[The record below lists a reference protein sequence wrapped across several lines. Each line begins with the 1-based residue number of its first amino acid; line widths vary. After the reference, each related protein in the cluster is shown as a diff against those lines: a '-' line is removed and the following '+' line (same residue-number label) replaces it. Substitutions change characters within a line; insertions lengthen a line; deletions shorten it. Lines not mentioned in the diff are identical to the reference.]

1 MRILHISDL
10 HVETEPERAYPGVN
24 ASLERDREILQRTAA
39 DLMIVS
45 GDLTTHG
52 SANPAPLKLARSWV
66 DSIGIPYLAIPGN
79 HDLGPEKER
88 GLRNPEQEAYD
99 DRPFARTNYGQI
111 FGPDPVVQVQTPQ
124 VRVIGVG
131 LREEDPDGAL
141 DALEE
146 TLAGNEQP
154 VLLFGHYPVV
164 TVRDHGTLARFG
176 ADTFITTTARRLHG
190 IIQRDKR
197 IALYVCGHIHVTS
210 AVQIAP
216 HCLQL
221 TAGALG
227 PGTSSYRIY
236 EVDDAGI
243 QYTSLLGSGPLNFW
257 ERHGDPDLPRE
268 YSLGAP
274 EERQGYVTFTR

>member
-24 ASLERDREILQRTAA
+24 ASLARDAEILRRTAA

-52 SANPAPLKLARSWV
+52 SAEPEPLRRAREWV
-66 DSIGIPYLAIPGN
+66 QSIGIPYLAIPGN

-88 GLRNPEQEAYD
+88 GLKNPEQEAYD
-99 DRPFARTNYGQI
+99 DRPYGQTNFGRI
-111 FGPDPVVQVQTPQ
+111 FGPDPL
-124 VRVIGVG
+124 VRHETDQLRVLGVG

-146 TLAGNEQP
+146 ALADDIRP

-176 ADTFITTTARRLHG
+176 ADTFITTTVRRLHD
-190 IIQRDKR
+190 IIRRHPR
-197 IALYVCGHIHVTS
+197 IVLYVCGHIHVVS
-210 AVQIAP
+210 AVPIAP

-227 PGTSSYRIY
+227 PGASSYRIY
-236 EVDDAGI
+236 EVDGAGI
-243 QYTSLLGSGPLNFW
+243 QFTSLLGSGPLNFW
-257 ERHGDPDLPRE
+257 ERHGDPDVPRE
-268 YSLGAP
+268 YSLGSP
-274 EERQGYVTFTR
+274 EERQGYVRFA